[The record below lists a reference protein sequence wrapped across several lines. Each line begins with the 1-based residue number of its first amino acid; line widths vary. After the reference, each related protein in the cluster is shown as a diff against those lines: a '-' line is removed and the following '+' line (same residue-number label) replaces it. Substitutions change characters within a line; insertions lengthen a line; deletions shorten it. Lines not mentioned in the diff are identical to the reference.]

1 MQSEVV
7 PQKSCC
13 RQRSATQV
21 AFAAQS
27 LSVTQLKGWQTN
39 PSQRVVTGQSLSA
52 MQSGVVTQMPASWL
66 QMVPG
71 SQSTSFAQA
80 RIVVQRLPTQVS
92 PVAQSAAVA
101 QALTVSQMAEKRLQ
115 NSPVAQSAS
124 LPQEPVGAQ
133 R

>member
-21 AFAAQS
+21 ALAAQS
-27 LSVTQLKGWQTN
+27 ESVAQTKGWQEN
-39 PSQRVVTGQSLSA
+39 PSHRVVAGHSESE
-52 MQSGVVTQMPASWL
+52 MQSGVVTQMPASGL

-71 SQSTSFAQA
+71 AQSTSLAQSA
-80 RIVVQRLPTQVS
+80 MVVQRLPTQVS
-92 PVAQSAAVA
+92 PVEQSVSIA
-101 QALTVSQMAEKRLQ
+101 QAATTSQMAEKRLQ
-115 NSPVAQSAS
+115 NWSAPQSAS
-124 LPQEPVGAQ
+124 LPQDPVGAQ